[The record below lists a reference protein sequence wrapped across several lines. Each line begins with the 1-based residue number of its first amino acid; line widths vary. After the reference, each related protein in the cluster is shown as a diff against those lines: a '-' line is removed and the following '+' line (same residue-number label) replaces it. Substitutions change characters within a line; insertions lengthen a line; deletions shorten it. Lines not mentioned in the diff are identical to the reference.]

1 MTTKAII
8 CRMVSGIELLVFKIP
23 GEAGPEELR
32 AFKRVRPGSGTEYYA
47 VDSKTYA
54 LNREAI
60 NEAIKYWDTAT
71 LDDLGVE
78 RIGGTE
84 R

>member
-8 CRMVSGIELLVFKIP
+8 CRMVSGIGVSVFKVP

-32 AFKRVRPGSGTEYYA
+32 AFKRVRPPQGTEYYA
-47 VDSKTYA
+47 VDGRTYA

-60 NEAIKYWDTAT
+60 NEAIKYWDTVT
-71 LDDLGVE
+71 LDNLGIE
-78 RIGGTE
+78 RIGG
-84 R
+84 

>member
-8 CRMVSGIELLVFKIP
+8 CRMVSGVGVSVFKVP
-23 GEAGPEELR
+23 GEAGAEELR
-32 AFKRVRPGSGTEYYA
+32 AFKRVRPSQGTEYYA
-47 VDSKTYA
+47 VDGKTYA

-71 LDDLGVE
+71 LDNLGVE